1 MAFFLQDTIKLTP
14 HFSVDAGL
22 RYTFMTNPDNFSGFA
37 PRLGFAWALDKKE
50 TWVAHL
56 RLGIFSNAPDSLS
69 YVTEVH
75 RLDGVRQQQATVYSP
90 GYTYPLTPIP
100 GSIQVSTVKQFP
112 PSLAPQSTF
121 VGYFNLEHDFP
132 HQWHARGQS
141 LLGRRLEQPPH
152 QEHQPASRT
161 RQHRTSRPTPPPH
174 CSRRAPSL
182 PAKTSSSTRTPDTSP
197 ATSFPSPWIRTASS
211 ALICPSTTAT

>member
-1 MAFFLQDTIKLTP
+1 MALFLQDTIKLTP
-14 HFSVDAGL
+14 YFSIDAGL
-22 RYTFMTNPDNFSGFA
+22 RYTFLTNPGNFSGFA

-56 RLGIFSNAPDSLS
+56 RLGIFSNAPDNLS

-132 HQWHARGQS
+132 HHWHVRGNLFWGEDWNS
-141 LLGRRLEQPPH
+141 LRIKNINAPFVANSIGLPPD
-152 QEHQPASRT
+152 PTAALLAP
-161 RQHRTSRPTPPPH
+161 RPSH
-174 CSRRAPSL
+174 
-182 PAKTSSSTRTPDTSP
+182 PAKTSSSIRTPDTSP
-197 ATSFPSPWIRTASS
+197 ATSFHSAWIRTASS
-211 ALICPSTTAT
+211 ALICPSTTDT